1 MSGKG
6 ITKMNNE
13 QNQKKELKKLPGFY
27 IALCSCVLVIGLAG
41 YFTERRSEKTANIS
55 YELSENGSVFS
66 GSIDSHTDDAISRNA
81 VPESETIT
89 REEYDS
95 EVSDSNQA
103 AQAEGADSADTAPVL
118 SAENSE
124 PEEVYSEPVISYAGE
139 YEADDYEAQA
149 AATIV
154 SAKSV
159 DFKPP
164 VSGDILEG
172 FSEKLVYNSALAD
185 WRAHDG
191 IDLAADVGCS
201 VNAAANGTVSKI
213 FSSASGEGIEI
224 EHADG
229 FMTRYT
235 CLKSIENLS
244 EGDNVSMGDVIGLVG
259 ESKGET
265 VTAPHLHF
273 EVYKDGESVNP
284 EDYLK

>member
-1 MSGKG
+1 
-6 ITKMNNE
+6 MNNE

-41 YFTERRSEKTANIS
+41 YITERRSENTANIS
-55 YELSENGSVFS
+55 HELSENDSVFS

-81 VPESETIT
+81 VPESETVT

-95 EVSDSNQA
+95 EVSENSQPADAPQA
-103 AQAEGADSADTAPVL
+103 ADAGTAGSADTAPVL

-139 YEADDYEAQA
+139 YEADNSEAQS

-164 VSGDILEG
+164 VNGDILEG

-213 FSSASGEGIEI
+213 FSSALGEGIEI

-229 FMTRYT
+229 YMTRYT
-235 CLKSIENLS
+235 CLKSIESLN
-244 EGDNVSMGDVIGLVG
+244 EGDNVAMGDVIGLVG

-265 VTAPHLHF
+265 VTEPHLHF

-284 EDYLK
+284 EDYIK

>member
-1 MSGKG
+1 
-6 ITKMNNE
+6 MNNE

-41 YFTERRSEKTANIS
+41 YFTERRSENTANIS
-55 YELSENGSVFS
+55 SELSENESVFS

-95 EVSDSNQA
+95 EVSESNQSA
-103 AQAEGADSADTAPVL
+103 DEPQTANADGADLADTAPIL
-118 SAENSE
+118 SADNYESDE
-124 PEEVYSEPVISYAGE
+124 IYSEPVISYTDE
-139 YEADDYEAQA
+139 YDEDAQA

-201 VNAAANGTVSKI
+201 VNAAANGTVSRI

-224 EHADG
+224 EHANG
-229 FMTRYT
+229 LMTRYT

-244 EGDNVSMGDVIGLVG
+244 EGDNVAMGDVIGIIG

-265 VTAPHLHF
+265 VTEPHLHF

-284 EDYLK
+284 EDYLE